1 MSQGWAPAF
10 FVRPYYKSFGR
21 LCLEDLPR
29 EDGRHGEGPA
39 QRQLA
44 MTDKGRKVVSSF
56 EVLEMARTLAEKAK
70 QHKLA
75 DEIAA
80 LLRPAARCPWWVV

>member
-1 MSQGWAPAF
+1 MIEKIA
-10 FVRPYYKSFGR
+10 
-21 LCLEDLPR
+21 
-29 EDGRHGEGPA
+29 
-39 QRQLA
+39 
-44 MTDKGRKVVSSF
+44 RKVSSF

-80 LLRPAARCPWWVV
+80 LLRPARCPWWVVFCEV